1 MRSPLLLLALCGCS
15 ESAIQGEALDDYTT
29 DVDATGSP
37 APGEPDDGET
47 SLPPEEEGDR
57 RMLPPAQTDVY
68 VFVANPERDTVT
80 RVNVRTLDVDTT
92 AVGTRPEIVAATSD
106 FRTAVVFNDGDD
118 SVTILDAAT
127 LARQTVDVRQNLNQ
141 MLLSPDGAWAVL
153 WHDSALQDP
162 DDPPPE
168 GLQSFNEVSF
178 VGLEDGVHFPMAVG
192 FDPKMVRFVPDS
204 SLAVV
209 VSDAYLATVDL
220 TVTPLLPDLIELAPG
235 VLDPPAA
242 EEVIVS
248 DDGSFAWVRQFGA
261 SELLVVNLGDG
272 TVDSVA
278 AGDNPTDL
286 DLSPDGQLA
295 VAVARSSAELYL
307 FDAHSPFAAPQI
319 VPLPA
324 EAQYGSL
331 LFDPTGSRGVLYTTA
346 QLSERFAVWSVQ
358 GGEVVERSLVKPV
371 DSMAVTPTGDSLL
384 VFHTEEDGPETEPVF
399 QGQSA
404 LTLVDLSD
412 FRSNPLLLPAEP
424 TGYATS
430 ATGRLGYFI
439 MEDAPFLEVL
449 DFVTLLPTELT
460 LASLPVFLGVLP
472 DLDPSD
478 GDEPP
483 AWVSQE
489 HELGRISFFDPDEPD
504 TLETITGFELNSG
517 IEEEQ

>member
-1 MRSPLLLLALCGCS
+1 MRSPPLLLALCACS
-15 ESAIQGEALDDYTT
+15 AYSSGKSSTDTTAFGSVGES
-29 DVDATGSP
+29 
-37 APGEPDDGET
+37 EPDLGSTT
-47 SLPPEEEGDR
+47 SAPPEEETDR
-57 RMLPPAQTDVY
+57 RLLPPAQTDVY
-68 VFVANPERDTVT
+68 VFVANPDRDTVT

-92 AVGTRPEIVAATSD
+92 PVGSRPEIVATTSD
-106 FRTAVVFNDGDD
+106 YQTAVVFNDGDD

-127 LARQTVDVRQNLNQ
+127 LSKQTVDVRENLNQ
-141 MLLSPDGAWAVL
+141 MVLSPDGAWAVL
-153 WHDSALQDP
+153 WRDSLATDP

-178 VGLEDGVHFPMAVG
+178 VGVRDGAHYPMPVG

-209 VSDAYLATVDL
+209 ISDAEIATIDL
-220 TVTPLLPDLIELAPG
+220 TVTPLVPERIELAPS

-261 SELLVVNLGDG
+261 SELLVVDLGDG
-272 TVDSVA
+272 TVESVP
-278 AGDNPTDL
+278 AGENPTDL

-295 VAVARSSAELYL
+295 VAVARTSAELYL
-307 FDAHSPFAAPQI
+307 FDAHSPFAAPEI

-324 EAQYGSL
+324 EGQYGSL
-331 LFDPTGSRGVLYTTA
+331 LFEPTGDRAILYTTA
-346 QLSERFAVWSVQ
+346 SLLERFAVWDRQEASVI
-358 GGEVVERSLVKPV
+358 ERSLVKPV
-371 DSMAVTPTGDSLL
+371 DSMAVTPTGGSLL
-384 VFHTEEDGPETEPVF
+384 VFHTVEDGPETEPVF
-399 QGQSA
+399 AGQPA

-430 ATGRLGYFI
+430 TTGRLGYFI

-449 DFVTLLPTELT
+449 DFVTLLPTELE

-472 DLDPSD
+472 DLDLSD
-478 GDEPP
+478 ADEPP

-489 HELGRISFFDPDEPD
+489 HELGRISFFDPDAPD
-504 TLETITGFELNSG
+504 KLETITGFELNSG
-517 IEEEQ
+517 IEEEP